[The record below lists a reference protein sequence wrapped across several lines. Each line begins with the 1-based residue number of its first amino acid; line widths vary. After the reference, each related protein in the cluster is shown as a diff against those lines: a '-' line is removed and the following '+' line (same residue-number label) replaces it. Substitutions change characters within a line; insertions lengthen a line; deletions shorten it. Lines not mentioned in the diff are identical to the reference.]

1 MKINMREV
9 MEAKNKI
16 TSSRNKLQAEINRAK
31 SDWKTV
37 QGSDA
42 LSGKVKTAINGE
54 IGNYQLPMLT
64 NYYDLLHTI
73 AQEME
78 KTISDFKAS
87 VKENSDSA
95 IIDTDALNEAKG
107 KFSTP
112 LSNFAKLDKKISN
125 IYSSVAHIVPISAPS
140 NQFNKKM
147 EEAKKVLTE
156 TLKGMDTFNGRK
168 AGSAVKD
175 KLAQQSSQITNVGG
189 LSYSNPKSLEI
200 FTDKTFKNEIKEAHK
215 KVQEEEKDRLAF
227 EKDHPILM
235 AMDGNL
241 TEEKLDELDKLIN
254 HAIAKGVASGKK
266 YINHMK
272 KLDIS
277 SRIKRLP
284 NGKLVMRRAKGW
296 LKKLDQLADID
307 DYVPKGHRS
316 LSITASGTAKEFTKL
331 GDKLLGKLD
340 LVDKKSIL
348 RESGEAF
355 SKASIKGVAK
365 GTLKSMGKSLKKGLS
380 FGVNG
385 VVKDAKALINAKGA
399 GKIIP
404 GLNIAAGAVEVVQG
418 ISKSEKQ
425 ARKDG
430 LKGQEITASKVGGAL
445 VDVGKVAV
453 TTAAIGAAGAVA
465 GFFGAP
471 VVVVVGAGMLVG
483 ALADFSIKKSKV
495 VDKAKKGVNS
505 LVKGVSGWFK

>member
-168 AGSAVKD
+168 AGSTVKD
-175 KLAQQSSQITNVGG
+175 KLAKQSSQITNVGG
-189 LSYSNPKSLEI
+189 LSYTNPKSLEI

-254 HAIAKGVASGKK
+254 HAIAKGVVSGKK

-272 KLDIS
+272 KLYIS
-277 SRIKRLP
+277 SRIKRMSDGTLVIKKA
-284 NGKLVMRRAKGW
+284 GKWLSKFDKLTGIDKYMRKGKDFTRLSTSGG
-296 LKKLDQLADID
+296 LKQ
-307 DYVPKGHRS
+307 
-316 LSITASGTAKEFTKL
+316 FTDL
-331 GDKLLGKLD
+331 GDSLLDKLK
-340 LVDKKSIL
+340 LVDKNVVLKGSKQAFK
-348 RESGEAF
+348 ESV
-355 SKASIKGVAK
+355 KGIGK
-365 GTLKSMGKSLKKGLS
+365 GTLKSAGGALKKSVS
-380 FGVNG
+380 FGING
-385 VVKDAKALINAKGA
+385 VVKDAKALVNAKGA
-399 GKIIP
+399 GKIVP
-404 GLNIAAGAVEVVQG
+404 GLNIALGAVDVVQG

-430 LKGQEITASKVGGAL
+430 LKGQEITASKVGGTL

-453 TTAAIGAAGAVA
+453 TTAAIGAAGAALATAPVWGVVVA
-465 GFFGAP
+465 GI
-471 VVVVVGAGMLVG
+471 VAGSLVNYV
-483 ALADFSIKKSKV
+483 DSKWKVTKKLKS
-495 VDKAKKGVNS
+495 GVNS
-505 LVKGVSGWFK
+505 MINGVSGWFK

>member
-87 VKENSDSA
+87 VKENSESA

-189 LSYSNPKSLEI
+189 LSYTNPKSLAI

-215 KVQEEEKDRLAF
+215 KS
-227 EKDHPILM
+227 P
-235 AMDGNL
+235 
-241 TEEKLDELDKLIN
+241 
-254 HAIAKGVASGKK
+254 GKK

-272 KLDIS
+272 KLYIS
-277 SRIKRLP
+277 SRIKRMSDGTLVIKKA
-284 NGKLVMRRAKGW
+284 GKWLSKFDKLTGIDKYMRKGKDFTRLSTSGG
-296 LKKLDQLADID
+296 LKQ
-307 DYVPKGHRS
+307 
-316 LSITASGTAKEFTKL
+316 FTDL
-331 GDKLLGKLD
+331 GDSLLDKLK
-340 LVDKKSIL
+340 LVDKNVVLKGSKQAFK
-348 RESGEAF
+348 ESV
-355 SKASIKGVAK
+355 KGIGK
-365 GTLKSMGKSLKKGLS
+365 GTLKSAGAALKKGVS
-380 FGVNG
+380 FGING
-385 VVKDAKALINAKGA
+385 VVKDAKALVKAKGA
-399 GKIIP
+399 GKIMP
-404 GLNIAAGAVEVVQG
+404 GLNIALGAIDVVQG

-453 TTAAIGAAGAVA
+453 TTAAIGAAGVALATAPVWGVVVA
-465 GFFGAP
+465 GI
-471 VVVVVGAGMLVG
+471 VAGSLVNYV
-483 ALADFSIKKSKV
+483 DSKWKVTKKLKS
-495 VDKAKKGVNS
+495 GVNS
-505 LVKGVSGWFK
+505 MIKGVSGWFK

>member
-87 VKENSDSA
+87 VKENSESA

-189 LSYSNPKSLEI
+189 LSYTNPKSLAI

-215 KVQEEEKDRLAF
+215 TVKK
-227 EKDHPILM
+227 
-235 AMDGNL
+235 
-241 TEEKLDELDKLIN
+241 EEKLDFKKEHPLIAAMNENLTEADLQELDKLIN
-254 HAIAKGVASGKK
+254 SSLAGSIKEGKRWTK
-266 YINHMK
+266 HVKNLY
-272 KLDIS
+272 IS
-277 SRIKRLP
+277 SRIKRMSDGTLVIKKA
-284 NGKLVMRRAKGW
+284 GKWLSKFDKLTGIDKYMRKGKDFTRLSTSGG
-296 LKKLDQLADID
+296 LKQ
-307 DYVPKGHRS
+307 
-316 LSITASGTAKEFTKL
+316 FTDL
-331 GDKLLGKLD
+331 GDSLLDKLK
-340 LVDKKSIL
+340 LVDKNVVLKGSKQAFK
-348 RESGEAF
+348 ESV
-355 SKASIKGVAK
+355 KGIGK
-365 GTLKSMGKSLKKGLS
+365 GTLKSAGGALKKSVS
-380 FGVNG
+380 FGING
-385 VVKDAKALINAKGA
+385 VVKDAKALVNAKGA
-399 GKIIP
+399 GKIVP
-404 GLNIAAGAVEVVQG
+404 GLNIALGAVDVVQG

-430 LKGQEITASKVGGAL
+430 LKGNEITASKVGGTL

-453 TTAAIGAAGAVA
+453 TTAAIGAAGAALATV
-465 GFFGAP
+465 GAP
-471 VVVVVGAGMLVG
+471 VWGVVMAGIGVSL
-483 ALADFSIKKSKV
+483 LINKTDKDNNLTKKSKR
-495 VDKAKKGVNS
+495 AVNS
-505 LVKGVSGWFK
+505 MIKGVSAWFKGKS